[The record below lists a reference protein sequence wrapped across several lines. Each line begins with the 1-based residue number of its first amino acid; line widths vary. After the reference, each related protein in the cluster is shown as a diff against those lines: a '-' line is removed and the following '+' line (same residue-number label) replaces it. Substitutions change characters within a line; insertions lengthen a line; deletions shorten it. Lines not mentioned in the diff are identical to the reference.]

1 MSNTDMN
8 APHSQPPSSSLPPH
22 IPPELPRKPRNPLP
36 VWVTAVLVILW
47 LIVWD
52 LDISFE
58 TLAYGVDDM
67 AEYFS
72 RYGQPDFNQLSRYL
86 QLMGVTLATA
96 FWGTVLALIVAFFL
110 APLAARNF
118 SPNALS
124 YRLAREA
131 LNFMRAMPD
140 LLLAMIFVATLGL
153 GPMPGALALGVHT
166 AGFLGKFFAESLERV
181 DQGVCEGIAATG
193 ANFPQ
198 LVMYAG
204 WPSILR
210 ESLGYTLY
218 ILDRNVRMASVLGMV
233 GAGGIGLALIDT
245 LHLFNYNQASTLILV
260 ILVTILTID
269 YTSAWVR
276 KKLT

>member
-1 MSNTDMN
+1 MIHNIN
-8 APHSQPPSSSLPPH
+8 APDSNALPPSLPP
-22 IPPELPRKPRNPLP
+22 KPRNPLP
-36 VWVTAVLVILW
+36 VWLTLILVLLW

-58 TLAYGVDDM
+58 TLAYGIDDM

-72 RYGQPDFNQLSRYL
+72 RYGQPDFTYLSRYL
-86 QLMGVTLATA
+86 HLMGVTLATA
-96 FWGTVLALIVAFFL
+96 FWGTVFALLVAFSL
-110 APLAARNF
+110 APFAARNF

-140 LLLAMIFVATLGL
+140 LMLATLGL

-181 DQGVCEGIAATG
+181 DPGVCEGVAATG

-198 LVMYAG
+198 RVMYAG

-218 ILDRNVRMASVLGMV
+218 IMDRNVRMGAVLGMV
-233 GAGGIGLALIDT
+233 GAGGIGLALVDT
-245 LHLFNYNQASTLILV
+245 LHLFKYGESAALILV
-260 ILVTILTID
+260 ILSTILIID
-269 YTSAWVR
+269 YASAWLR
-276 KKLT
+276 KRLT

>member
-1 MSNTDMN
+1 MN
-8 APHSQPPSSSLPPH
+8 FQHLNSPRGVSFPP
-22 IPPELPRKPRNPLP
+22 KPRNLLP
-36 VWVTAVLVILW
+36 IWLGLTVLVLW
-47 LIVWD
+47 LIVRD

-58 TLAYGVDDM
+58 TLAYGITDM

-72 RYGQPDFNQLSRYL
+72 RYGRPEFNHLSRYL
-86 QLMGVTLATA
+86 ALMGVTLATA
-96 FWGTVLALIVAFFL
+96 FWGTVFALLVAFLL

-118 SPNALS
+118 SPNVLS
-124 YRLAREA
+124 YRIAREL

-153 GPMPGALALGVHT
+153 GPMSGALALGVHT

-181 DQGVCEGIAATG
+181 DKSVVEGVAATG

-198 LVMYAG
+198 MIMFAG
-204 WPSILR
+204 WPTILR

-260 ILVTILTID
+260 ILSTILIID
-269 YTSAWVR
+269 YASAWLR
-276 KKLT
+276 KRLT